1 MKTIKT
7 PIIPRHQTFVEI
19 KDQPHELD
27 YKAICV
33 FSALGFFLDTDT
45 YWKDKK
51 VLPPASINKIDD
63 AGYLISSKPWFE
75 WHYKPR
81 QISLKEA
88 TDNFG
93 ELFEEIIKEQ
103 CNDKKV
109 ILPISGGLDSR
120 SQAVALHKL
129 GVAVKSYSYSF
140 ENGYNEAGISK
151 KIAEKCDFPIC
162 IYNDKY
168 YMKWNKIEELA
179 RINECYS

>member
-51 VLPPASINKIDD
+51 VLPAASINKIDD
-63 AGYLISSKPWFE
+63 DGFLVSSEPWFE
-75 WHYKPR
+75 WHYKPKNR
-81 QISLKEA
+81 SLENV
-88 TDNFG
+88 TNEFSD
-93 ELFEEIIKEQ
+93 LFEKIVSEQ
-103 CNDKKV
+103 CIDKKV

-129 GVAVKSYSYSF
+129 GIEVNTYSYSF

-151 KIAEKCDFPIC
+151 KIAKKFSEI
-162 IYNDKY
+162 
-168 YMKWNKIEELA
+168 
-179 RINECYS
+179 